1 MTTAIDSNVLID
13 LIGEKTAF
21 TDASILALDAAR
33 MDGALIIC
41 PVVVAEVS
49 GHFATPDALLSALAD
64 MQIAIEEFDAG
75 ALHLAGTTFL
85 RYRQRSAKPRE
96 RMLADFLVG
105 AHAQLQTD
113 TLLTRDRGYYRTY
126 FPKLRLVDSGA
137 PQRSS

>member
-13 LIGEKTAF
+13 LIGEKTVF
-21 TDASILALDAAR
+21 TDASISALDFAR

-41 PVVVAEVS
+41 PVVVA
-49 GHFATPDALLSALAD
+49 
-64 MQIAIEEFDAG
+64 
-75 ALHLAGTTFL
+75 ALHLAGTTFI

-105 AHAQLQTD
+105 AHAQHQAD

-126 FPKLRLVDSGA
+126 FPKLHLVDAGV
-137 PQRSS
+137 P